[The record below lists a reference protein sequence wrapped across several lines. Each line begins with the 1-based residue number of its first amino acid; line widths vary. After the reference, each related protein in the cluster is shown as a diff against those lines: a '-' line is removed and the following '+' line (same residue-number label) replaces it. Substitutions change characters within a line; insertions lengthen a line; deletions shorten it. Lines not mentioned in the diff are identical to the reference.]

1 MYENYINLNRT
12 AYMKENNFE
21 LSREKTCLIL
31 FNNGE
36 NPKSAYLKYNQ
47 MVSY

>member
-1 MYENYINLNRT
+1 
-12 AYMKENNFE
+12 MKENGFE

-36 NPKSAYLKYNQ
+36 NPKSLLQTELDGQLLHYY
-47 MVSY
+47 YYYY